1 MMDAML
7 IKYGIRICLPAAL
20 VAFGLAAPG
29 CGVLKGGGEEE
40 GGEQTEGAAQY
51 EELKRGEADR
61 GEIQVTIAEV
71 GIIEPVKEVEV
82 KSVLSG
88 KAVHLRVEPGDR
100 VRRGD
105 EIAVLEPGV
114 DQSRD
119 LSHIRAQVDKA
130 ALELEDARIDR
141 AHEKDLLARGF
152 ASGDSVKEAEKR
164 YQNAIIE
171 HQSALTQLTTLERSG
186 VPLGA
191 VDRLQS
197 FRITAPAAGVIT
209 EVPVEEGEVVT
220 SGLSSFNAGTVICKI
235 ADLSA
240 LRIKAAI
247 NEVDRGKIALGMP
260 VRINLDAYRGQ
271 TFQGRIDKIAP
282 AARREGEVR
291 VFETEISVEGGHELL
306 YPGMSANIDIEG
318 EKKDDVLKIPIEALF
333 HYKGDEVAY
342 LIEEGVPKR
351 TPVKVGLIS
360 LEEVEILDGL
370 AEGDVVALED
380 PDIFLKEMEKAERE
394 GKREKKV
401 RKPKS
406 KKKK

>member
-1 MMDAML
+1 MSVML
-7 IKYGIRICLPAAL
+7 SRVVVLIWLL
-20 VAFGLAAPG
+20 VILLVWGLSAPG
-29 CGVLKGGGEEE
+29 CGVLKGGGDEES
-40 GGEQTEGAAQY
+40 GEQTEGAAQY
-51 EELKRGEADR
+51 EELKRGEAGR
-61 GEIQVTIAEV
+61 GEIQVTIAEI

-88 KAVHLRVEPGDR
+88 KAVHIRVEPGDR
-100 VRRGD
+100 VSQGD
-105 EIAVLEPGV
+105 EIAVLEPGL

-119 LSHIRAQVDKA
+119 LSYIRSQVDKA
-130 ALELEDARIDR
+130 TLELEDARIDL

-152 ASGDSVKEAEKR
+152 ASGYSVKKAEKR
-164 YQNAIIE
+164 YQNAVIE
-171 HQSALTQLTTLERSG
+171 NQSALTQLTTLKRSG

-197 FRITAPAAGVIT
+197 FRITAPASGVIT

-235 ADLSA
+235 ADLST

-247 NEVDRGKIALGMP
+247 NEVDRGKIALDMP
-260 VRINLDAYRGQ
+260 VRINLDAYRGR

-291 VFETEISVEGGHELL
+291 VFDTEISVEGGHELL

-342 LIEEGVPKR
+342 LIKDGVPDR

-360 LEEVEILDGL
+360 LEEVEVLDGL

-380 PDIFLKEMEKAERE
+380 PEIFLKEMEKAERE

-406 KKKK
+406 KKKKN